1 MVRYASVNPSSAHP
15 PPSPGNPGA
24 FAHVVSPRGGA
35 LAMFSWPGG
44 GAFAYPHVTPR
55 HLTRMWFPWKF
66 ILKHGRISRQRRVF
80 SLIKLD

>member
-1 MVRYASVNPSSAHP
+1 MHQSIPAVPI

-24 FAHVVSPRGGA
+24 FAHVVSPQ
-35 LAMFSWPGG
+35 G
-44 GAFAYPHVTPR
+44 GAFAYPHVAPR